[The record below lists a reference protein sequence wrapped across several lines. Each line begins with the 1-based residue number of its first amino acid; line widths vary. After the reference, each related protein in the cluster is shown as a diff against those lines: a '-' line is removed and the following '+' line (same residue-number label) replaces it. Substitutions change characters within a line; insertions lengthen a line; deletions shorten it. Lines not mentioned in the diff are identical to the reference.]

1 MYDESSFVQVCKYC
15 HLCAIA
21 VTHHAQDDD
30 PGGKRHLRHYCTI
43 LLVIKCTKPSGTT
56 VTVIH
61 LIFWFTVVLY
71 TGTQYINHIRKTCS
85 TPINFEGFQIKS
97 CQQEQS
103 FGH

>member
-30 PGGKRHLRHYCTI
+30 PGGNDIYAK
-43 LLVIKCTKPSGTT
+43 LVIKCTKPSGTT
-56 VTVIH
+56 VTVIN